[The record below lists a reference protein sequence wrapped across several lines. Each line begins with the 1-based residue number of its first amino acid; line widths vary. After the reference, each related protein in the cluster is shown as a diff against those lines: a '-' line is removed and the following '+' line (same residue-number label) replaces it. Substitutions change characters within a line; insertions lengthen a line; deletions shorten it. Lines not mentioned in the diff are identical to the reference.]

1 MEIGISDSSESIR
14 IENMIA
20 VTFFK
25 QQSKISLRVM
35 VDSYWKCIY
44 FNKDDQT
51 LKVFNDQLKI
61 YYFDIEFDS
70 EINELLQTTQFKIR
84 VSE

>member
-1 MEIGISDSSESIR
+1 MSDSSEPIR
-14 IENMIA
+14 PENVIS
-20 VTFFK
+20 VRFHK
-25 QQSKISLRVM
+25 HLSKISLAI
-35 VDSYWKCIY
+35 DYSDNIY

-51 LKVFNDQLKI
+51 LKLLGYNKE

-70 EINELLQTTQFKIR
+70 EINELLETTQFKIR

>member
-1 MEIGISDSSESIR
+1 MEIGISDSAESIR
-14 IENMIA
+14 LENMIK
-20 VTFFK
+20 VTFLK
-25 QQSKISLRVM
+25 HQSKISLSIYDR
-35 VDSYWKCIY
+35 YCWKCIY

-51 LKVFNDQLKI
+51 LKVFDDYKK